1 MTDILPTKA
10 NELQPAGR
18 WITEKQYAVLHGLH
32 PQTLA
37 NWRYFDRKAG
47 RRQAKSGYPV
57 YRYFGTAVRYWLA
70 TSSVPV
76 LAA

>member
-1 MTDILPTKA
+1 MHILSAKA

-18 WITEKQYAVLHGLH
+18 WVTGKVYGEIHNIH

-47 RRQAKSGYPV
+47 RRQAEPGYPV
-57 YRYFGTAVRYWLA
+57 YRYFGKAVRYWLA
-70 TSSVPV
+70 TSSVPG

>member
-1 MTDILPTKA
+1 MTQGLSAKA
-10 NELQPAGR
+10 SEFQLAGR
-18 WITEKQYAVLHGLH
+18 WVTERLFAEIHDIH

-47 RRQAKSGYPV
+47 RRQAEPGYPV
-57 YRYFGTAVRYWLA
+57 YRYFGKAVRYWLA
-70 TSSVPV
+70 APSVPE